1 MPTAFPL
8 LFVLVVSSPLAA
20 ETPTSQ
26 PPVERWSPAM
36 RPASEPAIAQW
47 PCDRLSEVTVV
58 NDKQQRQLRER
69 KRQCL
74 QRYQQFIP
82 ATGLR

>member
-8 LFVLVVSSPLAA
+8 LFMLAVSAPVAA
-20 ETPTSQ
+20 ETPTAQ
-26 PPVERWSPAM
+26 PPIERWSAAV

-47 PCDRLSEVTVV
+47 PCDRLSEVTVAS
-58 NDKQQRQLRER
+58 DKQQRQLRER
-69 KRQCL
+69 KKQCL

>member
-8 LFVLVVSSPLAA
+8 LFMLAVSAPVAA
-20 ETPTSQ
+20 ETPTAA
-26 PPVERWSPAM
+26 V

-58 NDKQQRQLRER
+58 SDKQQRQLRER
-69 KRQCL
+69 KKQCL